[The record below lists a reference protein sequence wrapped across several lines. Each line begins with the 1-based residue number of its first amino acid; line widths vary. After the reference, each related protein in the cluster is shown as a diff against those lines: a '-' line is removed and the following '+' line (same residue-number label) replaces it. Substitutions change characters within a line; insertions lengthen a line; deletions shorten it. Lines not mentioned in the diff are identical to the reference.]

1 MFRLGIEV
9 STVEFLG
16 RESDLTRSCV
26 GVLISSTYLGTLKTP
41 DIGKIS
47 AVLCHGLDRKARNYT
62 CMVRTNLRPNK
73 GSNGKDEGRDG
84 DVGVYFNRNS
94 FISG

>member
-47 AVLCHGLDRKARNYT
+47 AILGQGKTTHIVTFYYVPRKRWWE
-62 CMVRTNLRPNK
+62 MSRR
-73 GSNGKDEGRDG
+73 
-84 DVGVYFNRNS
+84 
-94 FISG
+94 